1 MIVSILNPKGGSGKT
16 TLSTN
21 LVRAFQEFRRSVL
34 LVDTDPQ
41 GSARDWHAA
50 HAANPIDLIALDR
63 PAALRTLE
71 TVGRGY
77 DVVVADGAAK
87 LEDMI
92 AAAVRV
98 SDWILIPLQPSPYDV
113 WAVSDLVD
121 LVAARQE
128 VTGGIPGAAFVLTRR
143 IEGTRLGEDVREAL
157 AEYPLPTFMSSVVQ
171 RQVYPRSAA
180 GGGTVFDAD
189 GNAAARSEML
199 AIASELLAAAGQEVT
214 SGEETVA

>member
-1 MIVSILNPKGGSGKT
+1 MIVSVLNPKGGSGKT
-16 TLSTN
+16 TLSVN
-21 LVRAFQEFRRSVL
+21 LARAFREFGRSVL

-50 HAANPIDLIALDR
+50 HTQNPIDLVALDR

-71 TVGRGY
+71 TVSRGY
-77 DVVVADGAAK
+77 DLVVADGAAK

-121 LVAARQE
+121 LVAARRE
-128 VTGGIPGAAFVLTRR
+128 VTGGVPNAAFVVTRR

-157 AEYPLPTFMSSVVQ
+157 AEYPLPTFRASVVQ
-171 RQVYPRSAA
+171 RQVYPRTAA
-180 GGGTVFDAD
+180 GGGTVFDPD
-189 GNAAARSEML
+189 GNAPARSEML
-199 AIASELLAAAGQEVT
+199 AVAAELLAAADREMVK
-214 SGEETVA
+214 SGETAA

>member
-1 MIVSILNPKGGSGKT
+1 M
-16 TLSTN
+16 N
-21 LVRAFQEFRRSVL
+21 LARAFREYGLSVL

-50 HAANPIDLIALDR
+50 HAQNPIDLVALDR
-63 PAALRTLE
+63 PTALRTLE

-92 AAAVRV
+92 AASVRV

-121 LVAARQE
+121 LVAARRE
-128 VTGGIPGAAFVLTRR
+128 VTGGNPRAAFVVTRR

-157 AEYPLPTFMSSVVQ
+157 AEYPLPTFRASVVQ
-171 RQVYPRSAA
+171 RQVYPRTAA
-180 GGGTVFDAD
+180 RGETVFDPD
-189 GNAAARSEML
+189 GNAAARSELL
-199 AIASELLAAAGQEVT
+199 AVAAELLAASGQQVVT
-214 SGEETVA
+214 SGETVA